1 MHEKGQHRI
10 RYKLR
15 RTLKF
20 AFFLFKSWLLVAEF
34 QPFFSP
40 NPEGKTSKKKTKKRR
55 YPGEKK
61 KKKRES
67 TKHANIDWADH
78 FRAYTTLILG
88 WGSRESVIRFVLY
101 PFLGSSY
108 GYIQKR
114 HKTGVAETPT
124 PLLHCAPHL
133 AVRAA
138 ISGLVNRGDRESVLR
153 IYHLGLLPTISSS
166 VKTKMAFAE
175 GF

>member
-40 NPEGKTSKKKTKKRR
+40 NPEGKTSKIKNKKSGDTLEKKTKQ
-55 YPGEKK
+55 
-61 KKKRES
+61 KKRES
-67 TKHANIDWADH
+67 KKHAIIDWADH
-78 FRAYTTLILG
+78 FRVYTTLILG

-108 GYIQKR
+108 GHIQKR
-114 HKTGVAETPT
+114 HITGVAETQPPSCT
-124 PLLHCAPHL
+124 ALHIWP
-133 AVRAA
+133 
-138 ISGLVNRGDRESVLR
+138 
-153 IYHLGLLPTISSS
+153 
-166 VKTKMAFAE
+166 
-175 GF
+175 